1 MKGLGTIVNVLLV
14 VVGGSIG
21 TIFGGRIPVRFRQTM
36 NAAVALAVMFIGI
49 GGTLQH
55 MLVFSDGELQTTGTM
70 MMVISMVVG
79 SVIGELLNLE
89 RFIERFG
96 SWLKRKTGS
105 AKDPQ
110 FVDAFVSASI
120 TLCVGAM
127 AVIGS
132 IQDGI
137 YGDHSILFAKAVMDM
152 ITVMVMAAT
161 MGRGCTFSAIP
172 IALVQGAMTLLAA
185 VLSPMISYSVLN
197 NLSYVGSILIFC
209 IGINLM
215 FDRHIRVANLLP
227 ALAVAVLWR

>member
-14 VVGGSIG
+14 VIGGSIG
-21 TIFGGRIPVRFRQTM
+21 TLFGGRIPVRFRQTM
-36 NAAVALAVMFIGI
+36 SAAVALVVMFIGI

-55 MLVFSDGELQTTGTM
+55 MLVFEEGELQTTGTM

-79 SVIGELLNLE
+79 GVVGELLNLE
-89 RFIERFG
+89 RGIERFG

-105 AKDPQ
+105 VKDPQ

-161 MGRGCTFSAIP
+161 MGKGCSFSAIP
-172 IALVQGAMTLLAA
+172 IAFIQGGMTLLASA
-185 VLSPMISYSVLN
+185 ISPLISDSALN

-215 FDRHIRVANLLP
+215 FDRHIRVASLLP
-227 ALAVAVLWR
+227 ALVVAALWR